1 MFTRMGME
9 PPLVSG
15 AQAGARGKSC
25 RCSVGT
31 DLPGVENEP
40 FGFIPSGKPQ
50 GLFFFFG
57 GGGVRL
63 PFSFSADRPARR
75 YFTPYNA
82 QATVHL
88 YASWLGGT
96 SVTVGWTGWT
106 WLGSEKAPAMRLAQ
120 QGQSGWGRR
129 HRPVLRVGHD
139 SRTCWFCSCFQVRGN
154 IRRRNRPF
162 FAGRRFVGIVCKPH
176 MSFDQ
181 ALDCDGFGF
190 QESFWGLLL
199 PVTVHGRVSDIWRAY
214 LTQKLLWDAD
224 WPDFSGGLVCGTG
237 LCSLLSC
244 MGTSSAGFPPFSS
257 GFGKPLFAGEVC
269 RGARFKV
276 QSSRSEVG
284 QVVSFVPPHVVHD
297 RVAHDYLKDFQ
308 SEGDLQPGY
317 PVSDRSSFAME
328 CPKCLVVI
336 TGPG

>member
-1 MFTRMGME
+1 
-9 PPLVSG
+9 
-15 AQAGARGKSC
+15 
-25 RCSVGT
+25 
-31 DLPGVENEP
+31 
-40 FGFIPSGKPQ
+40 
-50 GLFFFFG
+50 
-57 GGGVRL
+57 
-63 PFSFSADRPARR
+63 
-75 YFTPYNA
+75 
-82 QATVHL
+82 
-88 YASWLGGT
+88 
-96 SVTVGWTGWT
+96 
-106 WLGSEKAPAMRLAQ
+106 
-120 QGQSGWGRR
+120 
-129 HRPVLRVGHD
+129 
-139 SRTCWFCSCFQVRGN
+139 
-154 IRRRNRPF
+154 
-162 FAGRRFVGIVCKPH
+162 

-244 MGTSSAGFPPFSS
+244 MGTSSAGFPAFSS

-317 PVSDRSSFAME
+317 PVSDRSSPLRDGMPQVLGGHNRAWMRRIGSH
-328 CPKCLVVI
+328 VVI
-336 TGPG
+336 VLYMCKAQHAKAG